1 MNANELADE
10 LTELIVAPTPVDDKW
25 ACELIDQSATMLR
38 QLQSENEAL
47 KKERDLLFKA
57 HSAEMKRADEL
68 KAELEDLYDKAPL
81 DWENE

>member
-1 MNANELADE
+1 MNANELADYLQNKAEAE
-10 LTELIVAPTPVDDKW
+10 LNPRLQEA
-25 ACELIDQSATMLR
+25 ATMLR
-38 QLQSENEAL
+38 QLQAGNEAL

-81 DWENE
+81 DWEKE